1 MSDPVGRVTPVVR
14 VAPAKLNLT
23 LAVVGRRPDGFHAL
37 HSVMAPLDLA
47 DRLALSP
54 AYGPRDR
61 LHVVGPDGAPAPE
74 LGPAEDNLVLRA
86 IRAVRAAVRAAG
98 DDRLLPP
105 LAARLEKRIPAAAGL
120 GGGSSDAAA
129 ALDGALEAWGAGDV
143 LGPDTRAALAASL
156 GSDCPFFLAGGWALV
171 EGRGEQVSPLPA
183 PRGEAPGVLLVT
195 PAIGVS
201 TPAVFARYAAGIR
214 PVGSATLASSRYLA
228 GELQAG
234 LTTTRL
240 MERAG
245 VLSVANDLVPAT
257 SDLVPA
263 LTSARRALARLLE
276 RPVGQSGSGPTLW
289 ALAPSKADAVGDAA
303 IVRAALADGLLSF
316 PGDRPPFVAAAA
328 VVGTQAT
335 SVGPAHPHAPPSSR

>member
-1 MSDPVGRVTPVVR
+1 MSDAVRRVTPVVR

-23 LAVVGRRPDGFHAL
+23 LAVVGRREDGFHAL

-54 AYGPRDR
+54 AFGPRDR
-61 LHVVGPDGAPAPE
+61 LHVVAPDGAPAPE
-74 LGPAEDNLVLRA
+74 IGPDEENLVLRA
-86 IRAVRAAVRAAG
+86 IRAAREAVRAAG
-98 DDRLLPP
+98 DDRPLPA
-105 LAARLEKRIPAAAGL
+105 LAARLEKRIPVAAGL

-129 ALDGALEAWGAGDV
+129 ALDGSLEAWGADDV
-143 LGPDTRAALAASL
+143 VGPDVRAAVAAAL

-171 EGRGEQVSPLPA
+171 EGRGERVAPLPA
-183 PRGEAPGVLLVT
+183 PRGEAPGILLVT
-195 PAIGVS
+195 PAVAVS

-214 PVGSATLASSRYLA
+214 PEGAATLASSRYLA

-234 LTTTRL
+234 LSTARL
-240 MERAG
+240 LERAG

-257 SDLVPA
+257 SELVPA

-289 ALAPSKADAVGDAA
+289 ALSPSKADALGDAA

-328 VVGTQAT
+328 LVGPQAT
-335 SVGPAHPHAPPSSR
+335 TVASVHPYATPSS